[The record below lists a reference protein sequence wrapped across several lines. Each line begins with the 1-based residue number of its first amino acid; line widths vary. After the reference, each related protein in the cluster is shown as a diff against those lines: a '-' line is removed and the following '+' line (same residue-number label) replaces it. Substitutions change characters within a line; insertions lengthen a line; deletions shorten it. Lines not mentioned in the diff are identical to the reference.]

1 MTPSHQSVLGHADHL
16 KRRLSD
22 SILQAFHAAC
32 DEGATEIAWRLLGQ
46 LERIAVRGQA
56 LPSGADQRQHE
67 DLAAPRERL
76 HNLILWESLA
86 ISRCQDVDPT
96 HQAH

>member
-1 MTPSHQSVLGHADHL
+1 MTPSHQPVLGQAEHL

-46 LERIAVRGQA
+46 LERLALRGQA
-56 LPSGADQRQHE
+56 LPIHADQRQHE

-76 HNLILWESLA
+76 HNLVLWESLA
-86 ISRCQDVDPT
+86 IARFQDVDRA
-96 HQAH
+96 QEAH